1 MQEKA
6 KLYHP
11 NLECY
16 RRALFW
22 DTDMDKLDWDNN
34 RLWIIRRA
42 FEYGNEEEI
51 LETIRFYGKDQVRS
65 ILLTITDER
74 KAKIRKDNLEKYLS

>member
-1 MQEKA
+1 
-6 KLYHP
+6 
-11 NLECY
+11 
-16 RRALFW
+16 
-22 DTDMDKLDWDNN
+22 MDKLDWDNN
-34 RLWIIRRA
+34 RLWIIRRT

-74 KAKIRKDNLEKYLS
+74 KAEIRKDNLEKYLS

>member
-1 MQEKA
+1 
-6 KLYHP
+6 
-11 NLECY
+11 
-16 RRALFW
+16 
-22 DTDMDKLDWDNN
+22 MDKLDSDNN

-42 FEYGNEEEI
+42 FEYGNDEEI

-74 KAKIRKDNLEKYLS
+74 KAEIRKDNLEKYLS